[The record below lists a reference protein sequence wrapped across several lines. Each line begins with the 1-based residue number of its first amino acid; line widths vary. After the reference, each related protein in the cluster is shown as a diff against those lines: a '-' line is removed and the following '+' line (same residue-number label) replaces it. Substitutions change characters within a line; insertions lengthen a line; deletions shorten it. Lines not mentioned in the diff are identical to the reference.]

1 MPCIR
6 GRVSVVVVVVALT
19 AAGTAGAAPLSS
31 NVDTRIGTQE
41 GAADFGTGGGA
52 GATYPGAVAPFGM
65 VQLSPDTYPGIDNP
79 AGGYSYVDHRIKGF
93 SLTHISGAGC
103 SGLSDVPLLPTTHV
117 IDRSPSPRASF
128 DVDPAYT
135 AKYSHQEEVAR
146 PGDYR
151 VALNPGSRAIDTE
164 LTATT
169 RAGALR
175 MSFPKGADGS
185 VLVNAGGSAMGN
197 LVDDVRVDPKRREI
211 TGTIDSGGFCYA
223 ADRYRLHFVA
233 RFDRPFKA
241 SGTWTRAKLK
251 RNGRAAH
258 DTSSVDLKTGPLLL
272 QYKRLAGGPRQVKG
286 NPTKGAL
293 AGAYATFDT
302 RGAHRTV
309 VARVAISSV
318 SVAGARANL
327 AAGARGSFTA
337 LRARAAKAWEA
348 RLAKAKVTG
357 GSTSNRTLFYTALYH
372 AQVMPSA
379 VSDADDRYMG
389 VDGKVH
395 KAAGFTK
402 YSNISG
408 WDTYRSQMPLMAL
421 LAPREAS
428 DLASSLL
435 ADQRDGGILPKWPVL
450 EGQTNVMVGDPADL
464 LLAGAYAFG
473 ARDFDAKAALRAM
486 VDGATRP
493 KVIANGGYVQRAGLA
508 DYLRLGYVGFEQ
520 NTDSPGQTVVPS
532 KTWGTASTTLEY
544 ALADF
549 GIARMA
555 RAVGDATTCDAFAAR
570 AGNWRNVFDPATG
583 TMQPRNA
590 ADGSFVVQPAN
601 GGTGF
606 VEGSAAQYT
615 WFVPQDVGGLVAA
628 LGGRDAALARLDAF
642 FANLNAGAESAN
654 AFLGNEPTLLTPA
667 IYSWLG
673 RPASGS
679 SVLRRAMA
687 SLYRPTPGGFPG
699 NDDGGQMSAWWVF
712 GALGLSPSVPGSGV
726 LTLSAPL
733 FPRVQLRLVHGTL
746 DLRAPG
752 AGAGR
757 PYVGGVTV
765 DGKPLARGWLAFDDL
780 ARGNHTLAVALSA
793 SAGQSWAT
801 GAGAAPPSYGRAAA
815 CQMP

>member
-1 MPCIR
+1 
-6 GRVSVVVVVVALT
+6 VVVVAFALT
-19 AAGTAGAAPLSS
+19 AAGTAAAAPLSS

-103 SGLSDVPLLPTTHV
+103 SGLSDVPLLPTTHA

-135 AKYSHQEEVAR
+135 AKYSHKGEVAR

-151 VALNPGSRAIDTE
+151 VALDPGSKAIATE

-175 MSFPKGADGS
+175 LTFPKGGAGS

-197 LVDDVRVDPKRREI
+197 LVDEVRVDPKRREI

-251 RNGRAAH
+251 KGARAAH

-327 AAGARGSFTA
+327 AADARGSFAA
-337 LRARAAKAWEA
+337 LRARATKAWEA

-357 GSTSNRTLFYTALYH
+357 GGTGNRTLFYTALYH

-379 VSDADDRYMG
+379 VSDADGRYMG

-408 WDTYRSQMPLMAL
+408 WDTYRSQIPLMAL

-570 AGNWRNVFDPATG
+570 AGNWRTVFDPATG

-590 ADGSFVVQPAN
+590 ADGGFAVQPAN

-733 FPRVQLRLVHGTL
+733 FPRVQLRLAHGTL

-752 AGAGR
+752 ASASR

-765 DGKPLARGWLAFDDL
+765 DGKPLTRGWLAFDDL
-780 ARGNHTLAVALSA
+780 ARGNHTLAVDLSA
-793 SAGQSWAT
+793 AAGQSWAT
-801 GAGAAPPSYGRAAA
+801 GADAAPPSYGGAAA
-815 CQMP
+815 CVN